1 MGTSEPTTTDIAH
14 EADAGFRPDM
24 SLQEAM
30 FLGIGGQIGS
40 GWLFATLAAAAIAG
54 PAVAFSWVIG
64 GILILLIALT
74 WMELSAALPRSG
86 AIVRYPHV
94 THGGLTGWI
103 MGWSFWL
110 ATVSLPAI
118 EAEAVV
124 TYFGGEF
131 DSLHLLK
138 VVDGVTVLAW
148 PGGILVGIGLMVLFF
163 LLNNFGI
170 GLLSKTNT
178 WITWWKIIIPTVT
191 FVLLL
196 VVFDGSNYTSH
207 GFAPY
212 GVSEVFQAVALGG
225 IAFAMMGFRQAL
237 DFGGEI
243 RNPQRNIPLAT
254 IGIIVIPVAIYLAL
268 QIGFT
273 GAINWADMGVK
284 PGDWA
289 GMAGGSWGDGP
300 LLHALE
306 ASPYA
311 LLGAFGS
318 LLLVDAMVSPAGAGW
333 IYLGASIRVSFGLSV
348 NGYVPSGLRRTNR
361 WGIPWVS
368 AVTTVLIGC
377 VFFFPAPSWYRL
389 VGFISSALV
398 MSTIMGGI
406 MVPVMRRCYPTLKRP
421 FFLRGA
427 AVWGPISYLS
437 GLVIMYWAG
446 FETMINFF
454 TAVLLGMCV
463 YGAYYGPKKGWID
476 QRVGIVGSVVYFVLM
491 IFLADR
497 GGWVLA
503 PPSGPSGD
511 HWSFG
516 PYMIALW
523 VVCLGYA
530 LFVWR
535 FSTRP
540 GRSDVG
546 RGIWLIVLMLALL
559 TLSYFGEYAP
569 LEDGLAFPWGTLIS
583 LGIGLAT
590 YYWGVRS
597 GFTEPTE
604 EGLSEGLGNLDAEE
618 AVA

>member
-1 MGTSEPTTTDIAH
+1 MAAPAPNTTEIAH
-14 EADAGFRPDM
+14 EADAGFRADM

-54 PAVAFSWVIG
+54 PASAFSWLIG
-64 GILILLIALT
+64 GVLILLIAIT

-94 THGGLTGWI
+94 THGGMTGWI

-118 EAEAVV
+118 EAVAVV

-131 DSLHLLK
+131 ESFGLLR
-138 VVDGVTVLAW
+138 VVHGVTMLTW
-148 PGGILVGIGLMVLFF
+148 PNGILTGIGLMVLFF

-170 GLLSKTNT
+170 GLLSKTNK

-191 FVLLL
+191 FILLL
-196 VVFDGSNYTSH
+196 VVFDGSNYTDH
-207 GFAPY
+207 GFAPF

-254 IGIIVIPVAIYLAL
+254 LGIIVIPVALYFAL
-268 QIGFT
+268 QVGFT
-273 GAINWADMGVK
+273 GAINWADMGVE

-289 GMAGGSWGDGP
+289 AMAGSSWGDGP

-306 ASPYA
+306 AAPYA

-318 LLLVDAMVSPAGAGW
+318 LLLVDAVVSPAGAGW

-348 NGYVPSGLRRTNR
+348 NGYLPSALRKTNR
-361 WGIPWVS
+361 WGIPWVA
-368 AVTTVLIGC
+368 AVTAVVIGC
-377 VFFFPAPSWYRL
+377 IFFFPAPSWYRL

-398 MSTIMGGI
+398 MSTIMGGV
-406 MVPVMRRCYPTLKRP
+406 MLPVMRRCYPTLKRP
-421 FFLRGA
+421 FYLRGA
-427 AVWGPISYLS
+427 PIWSPISYLA

-446 FETMINFF
+446 FETLVNFF
-454 TAVLLGMCV
+454 TAILLGMFV
-463 YGAYYGPKKGWID
+463 YGVYYAPKKGWID
-476 QRVGIVGSVVYFVLM
+476 RRVGIIGSLVYFVLM
-491 IFLADR
+491 IILANR

-503 PPSGPSGD
+503 DPTGPRED
-511 HWSFG
+511 RWSFAAYIIG
-516 PYMIALW
+516 LW
-523 VVCLGYA
+523 VLPLGYA
-530 LFVWR
+530 LFMWA
-535 FSTRP
+535 FSTKQ
-540 GRSDVG
+540 GRSDVN

-559 TLSYFGEYAP
+559 TLSYFGEYGP
-569 LEDGLAFPWGTLIS
+569 LKDGLAFPWGTLLS
-583 LGIGLAT
+583 LAIGLVT
-590 YYWGVRS
+590 YYWAVRS

-604 EGLSEGLGNLDAEE
+604 EGLSEGLGNLEAEE
-618 AVA
+618 SSA